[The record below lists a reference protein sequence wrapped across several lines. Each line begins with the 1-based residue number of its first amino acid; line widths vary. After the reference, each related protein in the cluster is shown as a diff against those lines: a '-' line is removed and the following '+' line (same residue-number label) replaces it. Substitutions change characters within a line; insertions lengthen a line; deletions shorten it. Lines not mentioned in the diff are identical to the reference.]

1 MASTSILTTVRLFAY
16 CLMVNIFN
24 FPRTISTTST
34 LSFSLSFHPRFFVVV
49 VMLNVLIAV
58 VSDAYD
64 YSMTRAQQL
73 FLRTRLQLVAEL
85 DALG

>member
-1 MASTSILTTVRLFAY
+1 
-16 CLMVNIFN
+16 
-24 FPRTISTTST
+24 
-34 LSFSLSFHPRFFVVV
+34 VVV